1 MVVVSSC
8 NHFLSSVY
16 FPAFFLSPK
25 CPATVPPATSA
36 HQVFASTIAEP
47 LGCLYK
53 HMVSVFLLLLLLY
66 HYQFLLGLAVSIL
79 PLLLKTCL
87 R

>member
-25 CPATVPPATSA
+25 CPATATSA

-47 LGCLYK
+47 LRCLYK